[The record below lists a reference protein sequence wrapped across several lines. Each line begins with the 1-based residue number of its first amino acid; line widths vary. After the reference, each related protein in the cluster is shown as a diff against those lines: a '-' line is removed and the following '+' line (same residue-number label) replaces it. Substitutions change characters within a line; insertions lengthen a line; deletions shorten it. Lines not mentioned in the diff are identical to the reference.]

1 MRGGAVT
8 WARRLPRRIGGGQ
21 PFSLAGPDAGVA
33 GLVFVRV
40 PLACRHGW
48 SLVPGS
54 GVELNAFV
62 QGLLGDGDEAPGLVE
77 AAHTFPPRPAQMRPL
92 PEWLHPRLVDAL
104 HARGIAELY
113 SHQRE
118 CADLLHGRRNAVI
131 ATSTASG
138 KSLAYHLP
146 VLDAAIRDGLD
157 ARALYLY
164 PTKALARDQ
173 MADLERLLAAAGGDD
188 LTVAVYDGD
197 TPPAVRQALREHG
210 TLVLSN
216 PHMLHRGILPNHQK
230 WQGLFAGLRYVVVDE
245 LHTLS
250 GIYGSHVA
258 NVLRRLRR
266 ICRHYG
272 SEPVFCGAS
281 ATISNAA
288 EHGRRLFER
297 KVHCVDDDGSP
308 RGRKHFLFLN
318 PKVVQPA
325 SGMRTP
331 AIEAARQLGGEL
343 LTSGLQTIFFARSRR
358 QTEVLLKYLRD
369 DARAKHLDQQ
379 RIAGYRGGYLPE
391 LRRQIERGLRD
402 GDIRTVVSTN
412 ALELGVDIGGL
423 DVCVLVGY
431 PGTVASTMQR
441 AGRVGRRSQES
452 AVVMVA
458 QSGAMD
464 QFLMQNPGYLF
475 DAPRDAVSIDPDN
488 AIILT
493 NHVRCA
499 AFELPFG
506 EDERFGEQGAT
517 RDVLEFLT
525 HDLRVLVH
533 QGGRFHY
540 AERTYPA
547 EGVSLTAA
555 DMDNVTIQD
564 LGSGKILAEIDR
576 PSAIQEVYEGAIYG
590 HQGDTW
596 LVERFDYDAR
606 RAFVKQVDA
615 DYYTEAD
622 TETEVKVL
630 HLDERIEFA
639 NYTAHRGEVHVA
651 TLAKAFKKIRFYTR
665 ENVGVGEIALPP
677 EEFETEAA
685 ALVLRAE
692 LVQRLSLQRGGEASC
707 LQGIASL
714 LQGLVP
720 LFVRV
725 DPGDVRV
732 VAEALHPHFEAP
744 TLVLY
749 DRIPDGVGLA
759 ERMFHGHR
767 ELLEAAT
774 ALLERCRCRSGCP
787 SCVGPQ
793 ASLGARSKAVALAIL
808 RGMLDERESM
818 LAPHSEAAW

>member
-1 MRGGAVT
+1 MDLSA
-8 WARRLPRRIGGGQ
+8 
-21 PFSLAGPDAGVA
+21 
-33 GLVFVRV
+33 FVRT
-40 PLACRHGW
+40 LRAN
-48 SLVPGS
+48 
-54 GVELNAFV
+54 E
-62 QGLLGDGDEAPGLVE
+62 DDAPGVVD
-77 AAHTFPPRPAQMRPL
+77 AHHAVPARPARMAAIPG
-92 PEWLHPRLVDAL
+92 WLHPCLVDAL
-104 HARGIAELY
+104 AARGILELFC
-113 SHQRE
+113 HQRE
-118 CADLLHGRRNAVI
+118 CADLLHQGKHAVI

-146 VLDAAIRDGLD
+146 VLDALVRDGLD

-173 MADLERLLAAAGGDD
+173 MSDLEDLLAATGRDD

-197 TPPAVRQALREHG
+197 TPPQVRQALREHG
-210 TLVLSN
+210 TLVLTN
-216 PHMLHRGILPNHQK
+216 PHMLHQGILPNHTK

-258 NVLRRLRR
+258 NVLRRLQR

-281 ATISNAA
+281 ATVSNAG
-288 EHGRRLFER
+288 EHGRRLFEQPVR
-297 KVHCVDDDGSP
+297 VVDDDGSP
-308 RGRKHFLFLN
+308 RGKKHFVFLN
-318 PKVVQPA
+318 PKVISQASGLRVPA
-325 SGMRTP
+325 S
-331 AIEAARQLGGEL
+331 EAARQLGSRL
-343 LTSGLQTIFFARSRR
+343 LDSGLQSIFFARSRN

-369 DARAKHLDQQ
+369 DARQRGVDQQ
-379 RIAGYRGGYLPE
+379 RVAGYRGGYLPN
-391 LRRQIERGLRD
+391 LRRKIEKGLRT

-412 ALELGVDIGGL
+412 ALELGVDIGSL

-431 PGTVASTMQR
+431 PGTVSSTFQR

-452 AVVMVA
+452 CVVVVA
-458 QSGAMD
+458 RSSAMD
-464 QFLMQNPGYLF
+464 QFLMQQPGYLF

-499 AFELPFG
+499 AFELPFD
-506 EDERFGEQGAT
+506 EDEAFGQVEGT
-517 RDVLEFLT
+517 RDVLDFLT
-525 HDLRVLVH
+525 EDLRVLVH
-533 QGGRFHY
+533 QSGRYHY

-564 LGSGKILAEIDR
+564 LESRTILAEIDR
-576 PSAIQEVYEGAIYG
+576 PASITEVYEGAIYG

-596 LVERFDYDAR
+596 LVERFDYDDR
-606 RAFVKQVDA
+606 RAFVRRIDA

-622 TETEVKVL
+622 TETEVKIL
-630 HLDERIEFA
+630 HLDERQEFA
-639 NYTAHRGEVHVA
+639 NYEAHRGEVHVA
-651 TLAKAFKKIRFYTR
+651 TLAKAFKKIKFYTR
-665 ENVGVGEIALPP
+665 ENVGIGEIVLPP
-677 EEFETEAA
+677 EEFETEAT
-685 ALVLRAE
+685 ALVLRPE
-692 LVQRLSLQRGGEASC
+692 LVQRLGLRKGGEASC
-707 LQGIASL
+707 LSGIGQL

-732 VAEALHPHFEAP
+732 LAEALHPHFEAP
-744 TLVLY
+744 ALILY

-759 ERMFHGHR
+759 ERMFRVHR
-767 ELLEAAT
+767 EILQAAME
-774 ALLERCRCRSGCP
+774 LVQRCSCRSGCP

-793 ASLGARSKAVALAIL
+793 ASLGARSKTVALAIL
-808 RGMLDERESM
+808 RGLLDERERM
-818 LAPHSEAAW
+818 LPPVDVEEAAW